1 MAEVEEAAVEEDE
14 EEPAAPTTSQDAAT
28 PATEGKG
35 KEGVSAPSQHPNRNN
50 YQLRT

>member
-1 MAEVEEAAVEEDE
+1 MAEVEEAAVEEE
-14 EEPAAPTTSQDAAT
+14 EEATAPTTSQDATT
-28 PATEGKG
+28 PATRDKR